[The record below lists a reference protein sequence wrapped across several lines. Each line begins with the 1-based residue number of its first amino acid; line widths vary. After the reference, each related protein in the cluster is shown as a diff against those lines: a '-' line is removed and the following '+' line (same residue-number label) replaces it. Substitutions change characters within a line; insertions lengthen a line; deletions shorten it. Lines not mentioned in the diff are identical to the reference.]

1 MSALSDPMIRR
12 LARSPAPPWLLAAVL
27 AAVCAWLLARLV
39 WLAVAGPAL
48 PSSTGVASDAVLHR
62 APVGSIAPWRLFG
75 QPSEPRLSAA
85 PATALALTLRGTFA
99 SPDPAN
105 GLAFIADAQGRERA
119 YRTGETV
126 LDDAVLDEVH
136 ADYVVLRRGGVRETL
151 RLRRSDSASAP
162 PDPPRPPAAA
172 DPSGGYLT
180 GNLHFGAPDLATA
193 RAAQAPGLEA
203 IAATANVL
211 PVTENGQLIGV
222 RLALP
227 DPAVLERIGLHPDDV
242 VTAVNGVA
250 VSDPGQR
257 QALEA
262 SLRGTGPLVLSVRR
276 DGRDRLVTVRN

>member
-1 MSALSDPMIRR
+1 MSALSAPMIRQ
-12 LARSPAPPWLLAAVL
+12 LARSSAPPWLLAALL

-39 WLAVAGPAL
+39 WLAVAGPVL
-48 PSSTGVASDAVLHR
+48 PVAPPATHDAGLR
-62 APVGSIAPWRLFG
+62 PAPIGSIAPWHLFG
-75 QPSEPRLSAA
+75 QPADPGRATA

-136 ADYVVLRRGGVRETL
+136 ADYVILRRAGARETL
-151 RLRRSDSASAP
+151 RLRRSDAAP
-162 PDPPRPPAAA
+162 APSDAPRQPAAA
-172 DPSGGYLT
+172 DPSGGYLSGT
-180 GNLHFGAPDLATA
+180 MHFGAPDLATA

-203 IAATANVL
+203 LAMTANVL

-227 DPAVLERIGLHPDDV
+227 DPSVLERMGLHPEDV

-257 QALEA
+257 EALEA

-276 DGRDRLVTVRN
+276 DGRDRFVTVRN